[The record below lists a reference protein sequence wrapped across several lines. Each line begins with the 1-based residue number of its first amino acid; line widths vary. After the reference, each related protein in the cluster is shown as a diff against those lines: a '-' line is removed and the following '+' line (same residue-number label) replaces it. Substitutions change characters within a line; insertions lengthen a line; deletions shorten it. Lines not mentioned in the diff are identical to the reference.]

1 MVLKERTQCKI
12 IVSIIAVIIIIIR
25 TDAIMNIRAHKL
37 LCVFVTVT
45 LGSILKVEW
54 LWVFFFL
61 TFKKY
66 QKHTKFYILKS
77 NKLVLSVK
85 LVPLPTWT

>member
-1 MVLKERTQCKI
+1 MVPKERTQCKI

-25 TDAIMNIRAHKL
+25 TDAIMNIRAHKP

-45 LGSILKVEW
+45 LGSILKVEL
-54 LWVFFFL
+54 LWVFFFF

-66 QKHTKFYILKS
+66 QKHIKFYILKS
-77 NKLVLSVK
+77 NKLVLSVE